1 MHDVPDDHPRA
12 TSLRLRAAIAE
23 HHATGLVAETGPISH
38 GRGEAFDY
46 ILGEDTPAPVR
57 EDIIA
62 AAALLLQAKHPI
74 ISVNGNSAALAPEA
88 LSLLSETIPAKL
100 EVNVFYGRT
109 QEREKMIADFLKSKG
124 AKDVLGVNPQAR
136 VPNLTSA
143 RGSVDKDGIA
153 AADVVVVPLEDGD
166 RTEAL
171 IAWGKKVISIDLNPL
186 SRTARM
192 ATLNICDNVTR
203 ALPLLAAA
211 ANELRGDTKKI
222 DALVKA
228 INNDGSTARVL
239 AFMRKRLSELEEK
252 LCACPIPETFNRNRI
267 GKCS

>member
-12 TSLRLRAAIAE
+12 ASLRLRAAIAE

-46 ILGEDTPAPVR
+46 ILGEATPAPVLD
-57 EDIIA
+57 DIES
-62 AAALLLQAKHPI
+62 AAALLLQAKHPV
-74 ISVNGNSAALAPEA
+74 ISVNGNTAALAPEA
-88 LSLLSETIPAKL
+88 LVKLAEDIPAKL

-109 QEREKMIADFLKSKG
+109 AEREKMIAAFLESHG
-124 AKDVLGVNPQAR
+124 ADGVLGVNPEAR
-136 VPNLTSA
+136 VPHLTSA
-143 RGSVDKDGIA
+143 RASVDKNGIA
-153 AADVVVVPLEDGD
+153 AADVVIVPLEDGD

-203 ALPLLAAA
+203 ALPLLSEAVQK
-211 ANELRGDTKKI
+211 LRGDAAKITALVDKI
-222 DALVKA
+222 D
-228 INNDGSTARVL
+228 NNKSTTRVL
-239 AFMRKRLSELEEK
+239 AFMRERLAGLEQEICK
-252 LCACPIPETFNRNRI
+252 
-267 GKCS
+267 KQ